1 VARPLLI
8 ISHPAVLAVNQL
20 PYAALR
26 DHGWDPWLVVPARW
40 RHDHDADELRPE
52 VLPELEGRV
61 RGRRILWPGAVQR
74 HVYASSLRTMIEAV
88 RPDVAFIEAEPTSLA
103 AAQWG
108 RALSRAGIPFGVQAD
123 ENIERS
129 YPWPARALRRRVEAR
144 AAFVAARTPAAA
156 SLIAARAAGLAAPLI
171 AHHVPDW
178 RPAAGDRDRPF
189 TVGFAGRLVREKGLD
204 TLADAV
210 AGMPDARLRLVGNGP
225 LLGELAARPEP
236 IEIITGV
243 RHADMPAIYA
253 GLDVL
258 VLPSRTTPSWSEQFG
273 RVLVEALTCGVPV
286 VGSSSGE
293 IPWVV
298 GSTGGGL
305 LFPEGDVAALRE
317 RLERLRADPQLRAR
331 LAETGRRA
339 ALERFSVRRVAAD
352 LDRALTTA
360 ADA

>member
-1 VARPLLI
+1 VT
-8 ISHPAVLAVNQL
+8 
-20 PYAALR
+20 
-26 DHGWDPWLVVPARW
+26 
-40 RHDHDADELRPE
+40 
-52 VLPELEGRV
+52 
-61 RGRRILWPGAVQR
+61 
-74 HVYASSLRTMIEAV
+74 SLRSVIGAV
-88 RPDVAFIEAEPTSLA
+88 RPAVAFIEAEPTALA

-108 RALSRAGIPFGVQAD
+108 RALARAGVPFGLQAD
-123 ENIERS
+123 ENLERS
-129 YPWPARALRRRVEAR
+129 YPAPARAVRRRVEAR

-156 SLIAARAAGLAAPLI
+156 SLIAARAPGLPAPLI

-178 RPAAGDRDRPF
+178 PRAARTGDATF
-189 TVGFAGRLVREKGLD
+189 TVGFAGRLVPEKGLD

-210 AGMPDARLRLVGNGP
+210 AGMPDARLRLIGNGP
-225 LLGELAARPEP
+225 LLGELSARPGQ
-236 IEIITGV
+236 IEIVTGV

-317 RLERLRADPQLRAR
+317 RLERLRADPVLRAR
-331 LAETGRRA
+331 LADTGHRA
-339 ALERFSVRRVAAD
+339 ALERFSVQRVAAD
-352 LDRALTTA
+352 LDRALRTA
-360 ADA
+360 AG